1 MTALSGWGYEN
12 WGANVFWAMA
22 AMGVLALF
30 IRAEPKSTRKS
41 DSLNKAELEAQN

>member
-1 MTALSGWGYEN
+1 MTTLSGWGYEH

-30 IRAEPKSTRKS
+30 IKLDPQQSDATHSVKAEPK
-41 DSLNKAELEAQN
+41 AQN